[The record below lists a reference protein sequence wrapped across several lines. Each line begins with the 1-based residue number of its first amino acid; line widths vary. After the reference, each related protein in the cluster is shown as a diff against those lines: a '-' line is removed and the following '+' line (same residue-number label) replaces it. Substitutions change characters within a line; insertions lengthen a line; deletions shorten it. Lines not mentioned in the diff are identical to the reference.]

1 MTATKRLQKN
11 RPAAD
16 VHLNELLDEALQE
29 TFPASDPVAIDVE
42 LDLLKHGMSPAPAA
56 SGSRPP
62 DPRYTRESDD

>member
-1 MTATKRLQKN
+1 MTATKRQQKN

-16 VHLNELLDEALQE
+16 AHLNELLDEALQQ

-42 LDLLKHGMSPAPAA
+42 LDLLEHGMSAAPAA

-62 DPRYTRESDD
+62 DQRRTGESDD